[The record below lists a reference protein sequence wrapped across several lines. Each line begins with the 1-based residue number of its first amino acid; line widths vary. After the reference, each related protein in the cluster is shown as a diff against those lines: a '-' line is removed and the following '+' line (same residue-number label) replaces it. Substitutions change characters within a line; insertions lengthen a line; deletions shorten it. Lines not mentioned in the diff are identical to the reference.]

1 MDIAE
6 GREDRIE
13 RVLRFIDES
22 HAEDIDLDRLAA
34 VACLSRFHFCR
45 AFAASVGES
54 PFERL
59 TRVRVERAAGLLAS
73 GRAKVADIAY
83 GCGFGSLSAFNA
95 AFKART
101 GSTPGAYRK
110 KGNIPQVLGKL
121 PEERPGRDRHTRVN
135 DFARRVLSM
144 NVTVIDL
151 PARDIAYVQKKGDI

>member
-34 VACLSRFHFCR
+34 AACLSRFHFCR
-45 AFAASVGES
+45 AFAARVGES
-54 PFERL
+54 PLERL
-59 TRVRVERAAGLLAS
+59 TRVRVARAAELLLS
-73 GRAKVADIAY
+73 GSAKVADIAY

-101 GSTPGAYRK
+101 GSTPSEYRK
-110 KGNIPQVLGKL
+110 NGKIPQVDGK
-121 PEERPGRDRHTRVN
+121 RP
-135 DFARRVLSM
+135 
-144 NVTVIDL
+144 
-151 PARDIAYVQKKGDI
+151 